1 MNKMIKVLPLSLL
14 FMLMAVTALAQ
25 SPIGKWKTIDDET
38 NKPKSIVEIYEK
50 DGKLYGKVIK
60 LFREPGEEQNPKC
73 DECDPDD
80 PRYMQP
86 VIGME
91 ILKGLEKD
99 DDEWEDGEILD
110 PKNGSV
116 YDCYIELESADK
128 LKVRGYLGVSLLG
141 RTQYWYREK

>member
-1 MNKMIKVLPLSLL
+1 MNKMIKVLPLSLV

-73 DECDPDD
+73 DECDTDD

-110 PKNGSV
+110 PKNGSI
-116 YDCYIELESADK
+116 YDCYIELEGPDK
-128 LKVRGYLGVSLLG
+128 LKVRGYLGDRKSVV
-141 RTQYWYREK
+141 